1 MATEALSYMEN
12 IGELSGM
19 LTRQS
24 TVTDPAENR
33 LDILRREYV
42 RKVGDWPSVQKI
54 GQMKQQNWFGPLS
67 IVGKS
72 DWYYE
77 PAQTFPYKDLMAW
90 VDSWDDVENLISR
103 IRLSQNMLH
112 AERTSN
118 RLRNLRDTIREEDGN
133 DEDISAESIHSFFLF
148 LKMHPNI
155 RYPDITLTPDGNVY
169 SCWKGDNGSLFSV
182 EFLPDSRVGYV
193 VFAPS
198 LRHGNELSRNSGID
212 FVDTLFDRVNA
223 AFGISAWVLE

>member
-1 MATEALSYMEN
+1 MEN
-12 IGELSGM
+12 IGELSGT

-42 RKVGDWPSVQKI
+42 RKVGDWPSVQI
-54 GQMKQQNWFGPLS
+54 TGQMKQQNWFGPLS

-77 PAQTFPYKDLMAW
+77 RAQTFPYKDLMAW
-90 VDSWDDVENLISR
+90 VDSWEDVENLISR

-169 SCWKGDNGSLFSV
+169 SRWKGDNGSLFSV